1 MKSADLFGEPGIET
15 LLEVLRNERSILGR
29 LNLQLSEAGFLVRAS
44 LDRFLVL
51 AADDIGYLEAE
62 LGELEM
68 LRAIIVAGL
77 ASGLGVPGR
86 DLSLAEIITRVEPK
100 YRDLL
105 VRELELLRH
114 LTREIARAKDS
125 ISSLAADRL
134 AATRTAISELADVPA
149 EASERA
155 RGAE

>member
-1 MKSADLFGEPGIET
+1 MKLTDLFGEPSVET
-15 LLEVLRNERSILGR
+15 LLEVLRNERSILER
-29 LNLQLSEAGFLVRAS
+29 LDLQLGEAGFLVRAH
-44 LDRFLVL
+44 LDRFLVH
-51 AADDIGYLEAE
+51 AADDIGYLETE
-62 LGELEM
+62 LSELEI
-68 LRAIIVAGL
+68 LRAIVVAGV
-77 ASGLGVPGR
+77 ASSWGIPGR
-86 DLSLAEIITRVEPK
+86 DLSLTEIIDRVEPK
-100 YRDLL
+100 YRDLF
-105 VRELELLRH
+105 VRELELMRH